1 MKLVFLIGRA
11 GWEICLNQSEALPI
25 WLVMRHQFGISAVV
39 PQTSFGGKPVVAS

>member
-11 GWEICLNQSEALPI
+11 TWKICFNQSEVLAI
-25 WLVMRHQFGISAVV
+25 WVVMRHQFGISAVV